1 MQYAT
6 KPHGGRQ
13 VGAYAAMALESR
25 EGKDQVKNE
34 GMEEMKVEE
43 EGEEEDY
50 VKCKDEDKEK
60 EASESDSDTVYQ
72 EYNDEH
78 LRPVLNCHDY
88 SNHISLRVGNTC
100 IMPITLSL
108 FS

>member
-6 KPHGGRQ
+6 KPYGGRQ
-13 VGAYAAMALESR
+13 VGAYAAMALESQ
-25 EGKDQVKNE
+25 EGKDQVKKE

-43 EGEEEDY
+43 EGEEE
-50 VKCKDEDKEK
+50 VEE

>member
-6 KPHGGRQ
+6 KPYGGRQ
-13 VGAYAAMALESR
+13 VGAYAAMALESQ
-25 EGKDQVKNE
+25 EGKDQVKKE

-43 EGEEEDY
+43 EGEEEEEE
-50 VKCKDEDKEK
+50 VEE